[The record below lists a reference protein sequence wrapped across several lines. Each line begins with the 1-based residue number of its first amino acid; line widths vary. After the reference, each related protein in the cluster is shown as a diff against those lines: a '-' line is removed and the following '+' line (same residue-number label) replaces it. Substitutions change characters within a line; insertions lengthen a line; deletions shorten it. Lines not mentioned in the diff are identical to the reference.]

1 MAEHRS
7 QTSEYDWSWGYFI
20 YRIAYDIAKSEGKQL
35 DQLKRAEYLTLIR
48 EIVSALGGA
57 EKGSIESTRFS
68 R

>member
-1 MAEHRS
+1 MAEDRGK
-7 QTSEYDWSWGYFI
+7 TVEYDWSWGYFI

-48 EIVSALGGA
+48 EIVSAVGGV